1 MYIHKFTVEEINLI
15 CFYGSSNR
23 TEMINKI
30 SDVLP
35 YATELD
41 MKEIMQNVVEKLNN
55 MNDGEFAELGLTPVN

>member
-30 SDVLP
+30 KDVLP
-35 YATELD
+35 YAKEPD

>member
-1 MYIHKFTVEEINLI
+1 MYIHKFTVEEIYLI

-30 SDVLP
+30 KDVLP
-35 YATELD
+35 YATEPD

-55 MNDGEFAELGLTPVN
+55 MNDGEFAELGLIPVN

>member
-23 TEMINKI
+23 TEMIKNIKDI
-30 SDVLP
+30 LP
-35 YATELD
+35 YATESD
-41 MKEIMQNVVEKLNN
+41 MKEIMRNVVEKLNN